1 MSAEPEGAIPP
12 VTLAPAL
19 LNEIRAVVG
28 AANVLTADEDRLAYG
43 IDGTWVERLPQVVAL
58 PATEA
63 EVAKVV
69 KIAARAGIAI
79 TPRGNASGL
88 SGGALPR
95 AGIALSLTRMNRI
108 IEISRE
114 DQVAVVEPGVITGDL
129 QRAVEQIGLC
139 YPPDPSSLSVSA
151 IGGNIAENAGGA
163 RCLKYGVTGDYV
175 MALRV
180 VLASGD
186 VIRTGGRTVKNVT
199 GYNLRA
205 LFVGS
210 EGTLGIVTE
219 ATLRLLPKPRHTLT
233 LAAHFAVIDQAA
245 QATTAMLLSGIL
257 PTAVELMDRTT
268 IDCVEDLLHL
278 GLPSDTDALL
288 LVSVDGNHLAAVE
301 ADLTTLADMCQATG
315 AALVQVA
322 RSAAEE
328 ALLWRARRSVAPAL
342 ARRRPNKLGED
353 IAVPRSQIPAMVRAV
368 RAIAAEYDLPI
379 PLYGHAGDGNLHPNI
394 LCDRRDAAEMARVRG
409 AAAAIFAAAVALGGT
424 LSGEHGIGLLKKE
437 FLASDLGPA
446 QVALMR
452 AIKATIDP
460 QGLLNPGKIFA
471 TGDEDW

>member
-1 MSAEPEGAIPP
+1 MSTDPSSIPP

-19 LNEIRAVVG
+19 LSELRAVVG
-28 AANVLTADEDRLAYG
+28 PANLLTEDADRLAYG
-43 IDGTWVERLPQVVAL
+43 IDGTWVERLPQVVIL

-63 EVAKVV
+63 EVAKIV
-69 KIAARAGIAI
+69 KIAARVGIAI

-95 AGIALSLTRMNRI
+95 AGIALALTRMNRI
-108 IEISRE
+108 IEISRD
-114 DQVAVVEPGVITGDL
+114 DQVAVVEPGVITGEL
-129 QRAVEQIGLC
+129 QRAVERIGLF

-180 VLASGD
+180 VLPSGA

-210 EGTLGIVTE
+210 EGTLGIVTQ

-233 LAAHFAVIDQAA
+233 CAAHFMDIEAA
-245 QATTAMLLSGIL
+245 AHATTAMLLSGII
-257 PTAVELMDRTT
+257 PTTIELMDRTT
-268 IDCVEDLLHL
+268 IDCVEALLHL
-278 GLPSDTDALL
+278 GLPNDTAALL
-288 LVSVDGNHLAAVE
+288 LISVDGNHLDAVTD
-301 ADLTTLADMCQATG
+301 DLATLAEICQTTG
-315 AALVQVA
+315 ATQVQRA
-322 RSAAEE
+322 DTPEE
-328 ALLWRARRSVAPAL
+328 AARLWQARRSVAPAL

-368 RAIAAEYDLPI
+368 RAIAAEYQLLI

-394 LCDRRDAAEMARVRG
+394 LCDRRDAEEMTRVRG

-437 FLASDLGPA
+437 FLESDLGPD
-446 QVALMR
+446 QIALMP

-460 QGLLNPGKIFA
+460 TGIFNPGKIFP
-471 TGDEDW
+471 TGTAEWE